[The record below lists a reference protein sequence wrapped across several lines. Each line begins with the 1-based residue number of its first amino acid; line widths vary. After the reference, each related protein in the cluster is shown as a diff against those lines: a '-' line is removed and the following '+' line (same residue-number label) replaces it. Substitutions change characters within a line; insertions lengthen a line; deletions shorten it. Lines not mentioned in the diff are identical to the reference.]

1 MPHDPARV
9 ADTRAW
15 LQKADNDL
23 RAAEHDQT
31 AHPPLLGDLTFH
43 SQQTAEKAFKAFLT
57 WHDRPFRKTHNLE
70 ELGEACLALD
80 PSLKPVV
87 DRAVVLTQYAWR
99 FRYPGEPG
107 EPTPAEAEEAL
118 AVAREV
124 FQSVRP
130 RLPGEVS
137 G

>member
-1 MPHDPARV
+1 M
-9 ADTRAW
+9 
-15 LQKADNDL
+15 
-23 RAAEHDQT
+23 
-31 AHPPLLGDLTFH
+31 TFH
-43 SQQTAEKAFKAFLT
+43 SQQTAEKTFKAFLT

-70 ELGEACLALD
+70 ELGEACLAFD

-118 AVAREV
+118 AIAREV
-124 FQSVRP
+124 LQLIRA
-130 RLPGEVS
+130 RLPREVA

>member
-31 AHPPLLGDLTFH
+31 ARPPLLGDVTFH
-43 SQQTAEKAFKAFLT
+43 AQQTAEKAFKAFLT

-70 ELGEACLALD
+70 ESWARRAS
-80 PSLKPVV
+80 PSI
-87 DRAVVLTQYAWR
+87 
-99 FRYPGEPG
+99 
-107 EPTPAEAEEAL
+107 
-118 AVAREV
+118 AR
-124 FQSVRP
+124 
-130 RLPGEVS
+130 
-137 G
+137 